1 MSTIFEED
9 LKSISDEIVKLGII
23 HKTIFLTGATGL
35 VGSAIAKGI
44 LYSNQ
49 YGADNRVVALIRNED
64 KANWIY
70 KEYIGDNHLTL
81 IKGDVNQPFKYN
93 GGVDYIIH
101 TASETKSKNMV
112 TRPVETLWTSV
123 NGTKNVLD
131 FAVEKKAK
139 GVVYLSSMEVYGITD
154 SEKHQIKEDDLGYI
168 DVSNIRS
175 CYPESKRLSENMC
188 ACYASEYG
196 LNVIS
201 ARLAQT
207 FGAGVNKEE
216 SRVFAQFAKSAINGE
231 DIVLHTVGKS
241 YGNYVYLADAVRG
254 IFTLLLKGERGQSYT
269 IVNPSTT
276 MQIREMA
283 SMVAH
288 DLADDKIKVVF
299 DIPEGNKFGY
309 APDVTMHL
317 SAEKMEG
324 LGWKPKYGLLDMYK
338 RMIRY
343 WEEQE

>member
-1 MSTIFEED
+1 MEVLQED
-9 LKSISDEIVKLGII
+9 MVMIGQTMKELGLKN
-23 HKTIFLTGATGL
+23 KTFFITGATGL
-35 VGSAIAKGI
+35 VGSVIVKAI
-44 LYSNQ
+44 LYNKELKNKVI
-49 YGADNRVVALIRNED
+49 AFVRNEE
-64 KANWIY
+64 KATRILGNDQQNL
-70 KEYIGDNHLTL
+70 KLCV
-81 IKGDVNQPFKYN
+81 GDVNLPISCN
-93 GGVDYIIH
+93 ESVDYIIH

-154 SEKHQIKEDDLGYI
+154 SEKQQIKEDDLGYI

-175 CYPESKRLSENMC
+175 CYPESKRLNENMC

-231 DIVLHTVGKS
+231 DIVLHTEGKS

-254 IFTLLLKGERGQSYT
+254 IFTLLAKGERGQAYT

-283 SMVAH
+283 GMVAH

-317 SAEKMEG
+317 SADKMER
-324 LGWKPKYGLLDMYK
+324 LAWKPKYGLLEMYK

>member
-1 MSTIFEED
+1 MEVLQED
-9 LKSISDEIVKLGII
+9 MVLIGQTMKELGLKN
-23 HKTIFLTGATGL
+23 KTFFITGATGL
-35 VGSAIAKGI
+35 VGSVIVKAI
-44 LYSNQ
+44 LYNKEFNNKVI
-49 YGADNRVVALIRNED
+49 AFVRNEE
-64 KANWIY
+64 KANRIFGIDQQNL
-70 KEYIGDNHLTL
+70 KLCV
-81 IKGDVNQPFKYN
+81 GDVNLPISCN
-93 GGVDYIIH
+93 ESVNYIIH

-131 FAVEKKAK
+131 FAVEKKAE

-154 SEKHQIKEDDLGYI
+154 PEKQQIKEDNLGFI
-168 DVSNIRS
+168 DV
-175 CYPESKRLSENMC
+175 CKRLNENMC

-207 FGAGVNKEE
+207 FGAGVSKEE
-216 SRVFAQFAKSAINGE
+216 TRVFAQFAKSVINGE
-231 DIVLHTVGKS
+231 DIVLHTEGKS
-241 YGNYVYLADAVRG
+241 YGNYIYLADAVRG
-254 IFTLLLKGERGQSYT
+254 IFTLLAKGERGQSYT
-269 IVNPSTT
+269 VVNPSTT

-283 SMVAH
+283 GMVAR

-317 SAEKMEG
+317 SADKIEG
-324 LGWKPKYGLLDMYK
+324 LGWKPRYSLLDMYK
-338 RMIRY
+338 RMIQY
-343 WEEQE
+343 WNIDNE

>member
-1 MSTIFEED
+1 MEVLQED
-9 LKSISDEIVKLGII
+9 MVLIGQTMKELGLKN
-23 HKTIFLTGATGL
+23 KTFFITGATGL
-35 VGSAIAKGI
+35 VGSVIVKAI
-44 LYSNQ
+44 LYNKEFNNKVI
-49 YGADNRVVALIRNED
+49 AFVRNEE
-64 KANWIY
+64 KANRIFGIDQQNL
-70 KEYIGDNHLTL
+70 KLCV
-81 IKGDVNQPFKYN
+81 GDVNLPISCN
-93 GGVDYIIH
+93 ESVNYIIH

-131 FAVEKKAK
+131 FAVEKKAE

-154 SEKHQIKEDDLGYI
+154 PEKQQIKEDNLGFI

-175 CYPESKRLSENMC
+175 CYPESKRLNENMC

-207 FGAGVNKEE
+207 FGAGVSKEE
-216 SRVFAQFAKSAINGE
+216 TRVFAQFAKSVINGE
-231 DIVLHTVGKS
+231 DIVLHTEGKS
-241 YGNYVYLADAVRG
+241 YGNYIYLADAVRG
-254 IFTLLLKGERGQSYT
+254 IFTLLAKGERGQSYT
-269 IVNPSTT
+269 VVNPSTT

-283 SMVAH
+283 GMVAR

-317 SAEKMEG
+317 SADKIEG
-324 LGWKPKYGLLDMYK
+324 LGWKPRYSLLDMYK
-338 RMIRY
+338 RMIDKAKATK
-343 WEEQE
+343 

>member
-1 MSTIFEED
+1 MKNMIEED
-9 LKSISDEIVKLGII
+9 LKNISGTLEEFEI
-23 HKTIFLTGATGL
+23 HNKTFFITGATGL
-35 VGSAIAKGI
+35 VGSVIVKAI
-44 LYSNQ
+44 LYNKKLNNQ
-49 YGADNRVVALIRNED
+49 VIAFVRNEEKANRILGADQQNLKLCV
-64 KANWIY
+64 
-70 KEYIGDNHLTL
+70 
-81 IKGDVNQPFKYN
+81 GDVNLPISCN
-93 GGVDYIIH
+93 ESVDYIIH

-154 SEKHQIKEDDLGYI
+154 SEKQQIKEDDLGYI

-207 FGAGVNKEE
+207 FGAGVSKEE

-231 DIVLHTVGKS
+231 DIVLHTEGKS

-254 IFTLLLKGERGQSYT
+254 IFTLLAKGERGQAYT

-283 SMVAH
+283 GMVAH

-317 SAEKMEG
+317 NADKMEG
-324 LGWKPKYGLLDMYK
+324 LGWKPRYGLLDMYK

>member
-1 MSTIFEED
+1 MGVLQEDMVLIGQTMEELG
-9 LKSISDEIVKLGII
+9 LKN
-23 HKTIFLTGATGL
+23 KTFFITGATGL
-35 VGSAIAKGI
+35 VGSVIVKAI
-44 LYSNQ
+44 LYNKELNNKVI
-49 YGADNRVVALIRNED
+49 AFVRNEE
-64 KANWIY
+64 KAIRIFGTDQQNL
-70 KEYIGDNHLTL
+70 KLCV
-81 IKGDVNQPFKYN
+81 GDVNLPISCN
-93 GGVDYIIH
+93 ESIDYIIH

-139 GVVYLSSMEVYGITD
+139 GMVYLSSMEVYGITD
-154 SEKHQIKEDDLGYI
+154 SDKQQIKENDLGYI

-175 CYPESKRLSENMC
+175 CYPESKRLNENMC

-207 FGAGVNKEE
+207 FGAGVSKEE
-216 SRVFAQFAKSAINGE
+216 SRVFAQFAKSAINRE
-231 DIVLHTVGKS
+231 DIVLHTEGKS

-254 IFTLLLKGERGQSYT
+254 IFTLLAKGERGQAYT

-283 SMVAH
+283 GMVAH

-317 SAEKMEG
+317 NADKMEG
-324 LGWKPKYGLLDMYK
+324 LGWKPRYGLLDMYK

>member
-1 MSTIFEED
+1 MEVLQED
-9 LKSISDEIVKLGII
+9 MVLIGQTMKELGLKN
-23 HKTIFLTGATGL
+23 KTFFITGATGL
-35 VGSAIAKGI
+35 VGSVIVKAI
-44 LYSNQ
+44 LYNKEFNNKVI
-49 YGADNRVVALIRNED
+49 AFVRNEE
-64 KANWIY
+64 KANRIFGIDQQNL
-70 KEYIGDNHLTL
+70 KLCV
-81 IKGDVNQPFKYN
+81 GDVNLPISCN
-93 GGVDYIIH
+93 ESVNYIIH

-131 FAVEKKAK
+131 FAVEKKAE

-154 SEKHQIKEDDLGYI
+154 PEKQQIKEDNLGFI

-175 CYPESKRLSENMC
+175 CYPESKRLNENMC

-207 FGAGVNKEE
+207 FGAGVSKEE
-216 SRVFAQFAKSAINGE
+216 TRVFAQFAKSVINGE
-231 DIVLHTVGKS
+231 DIVLHTEGKS
-241 YGNYVYLADAVRG
+241 YGNYIYLADAVRG
-254 IFTLLLKGERGQSYT
+254 IFTLLAKGERGQSYT
-269 IVNPSTT
+269 VVNPSTT

-283 SMVAH
+283 GMVAR

-317 SAEKMEG
+317 SADKIEG
-324 LGWKPKYGLLDMYK
+324 LGWKPRYSLLDMYK
-338 RMIRY
+338 RMIQY
-343 WEEQE
+343 WNIDNE

>member
-1 MSTIFEED
+1 MKVLPED
-9 LKSISDEIVKLGII
+9 MALIGQTMKELGLKN
-23 HKTIFLTGATGL
+23 KTFFITGATGL
-35 VGSAIAKGI
+35 VGSVIVKAIFYNMELNNKVIAF
-44 LYSNQ
+44 
-49 YGADNRVVALIRNED
+49 VRNEE
-64 KANWIY
+64 KANRIFGTDQQNL
-70 KEYIGDNHLTL
+70 KLCV
-81 IKGDVNQPFKYN
+81 GDVNLPISCN
-93 GGVDYIIH
+93 ESVDYIIH

-139 GVVYLSSMEVYGITD
+139 GMVYLSSMEVYGITD
-154 SEKHQIKEDDLGYI
+154 SDKQQIKENDLGYI

-175 CYPESKRLSENMC
+175 CYPESKRLNENMC

-207 FGAGVNKEE
+207 FGAGVSKEE
-216 SRVFAQFAKSAINGE
+216 SRVFAQFAKSAINRE
-231 DIVLHTVGKS
+231 DIVLHTEGKS

-254 IFTLLLKGERGQSYT
+254 IFTLLAKGERGQAYT

-283 SMVAH
+283 GMVAH

-317 SAEKMEG
+317 NADKMEG
-324 LGWKPKYGLLDMYK
+324 LGWKPRYGLLDMYK